1 MQPTKLIKQSYALL
15 FFSLF
20 LFSSCSYSY
29 YREIRQHYDMD
40 DRDWKRHLRA
50 EAAGASMIIL
60 KDEKLLRAP
69 YATAGA
75 GLYKIDELSFEENGM
90 RGILSPAPFY
100 MHGAL
105 PEKHRLSAYSVPEER
120 REEIFNSLRVHLDIT
135 LTGEEEMI
143 YYRDIVLTES
153 FKKEPPYYGSSSPT
167 SRNAKGATAALV
179 SLLLIWFL

>member
-1 MQPTKLIKQSYALL
+1 MKPTTPIKQSYVLL

-20 LFSSCSYSY
+20 LLSGCSYSY

-40 DRDWKRHLRA
+40 DRDWKRHLQA
-50 EAAGASMIIL
+50 EAAGASMIVI

-69 YATAGA
+69 YASSGA
-75 GLYKIDELSFEENGM
+75 GLYKLDEVSFEETGM
-90 RGILSPAPFY
+90 RGVLSPAPFY

-105 PEKHRLSAYSVPEER
+105 SEKHRLSAYSVPENQ
-120 REEIFNSLRVHLDIT
+120 REEIFNSLRVHLDIN
-135 LTGEEEMI
+135 LSGDEEMI

-153 FKKEPPYYGSSSPT
+153 FKKDPPYYGSNSST
-167 SRNAKGATAALV
+167 SRTATGAASALV